1 MTKITF
7 KDLPDTSTPLNASNL
22 NTLQDNVENAISAAV
37 STVEGE
43 IPTVDNSTST
53 SSTNPVENQAI
64 TNYVDTKG
72 IYESGSNTN
81 GSYIKYDDGTMIC
94 WYRQWFS
101 AAIATQDGSLYK
113 SADLALHDFPQTFY
127 AIPIICMDYSMNN
140 WQILSLGRGNTSS
153 STTVDSPGTAVLYR
167 TTSTGTGTV
176 GVAIHVIAIGRWKA

>member
-7 KDLPDTSTPLNASNL
+7 KDLPDTSTPLNANNL
-22 NTLQDNVENAISAAV
+22 NTLQDNVEAA
-37 STVEGE
+37 
-43 IPTVDNSTST
+43 IPTLDNAVST